1 MWDNTYMALKT
12 TTFIA
17 SKFDRCHDDL
27 DGLLPEGHILYS
39 CDWVDTPKGH
49 DLERND
55 ILVEVQHGTLK
66 DIAEFVGVELH
77 LAEDN

>member
-1 MWDNTYMALKT
+1 MALRT

-27 DGLLPEGHILYS
+27 EGLLPEGHILYS
-39 CDWVDTPKGH
+39 WDWIDTPEGH

-55 ILVEVQHGTLK
+55 VLVEVRHGTLS
-66 DIAEFVGVELH
+66 DIAKHTGIELH
-77 LAEDN
+77 LAEDK

>member
-1 MWDNTYMALKT
+1 MALKT

-39 CDWVDTPKGH
+39 WDWIKTPKGH
-49 DLERND
+49 DLERNEV
-55 ILVEVQHGTLK
+55 LVEVQHGTLN
-66 DIAEFVGVELH
+66 DIAEHAGVELH
-77 LAEDN
+77 LTKDQK

>member
-1 MWDNTYMALKT
+1 MALKT

-39 CDWVDTPKGH
+39 WDWVVTPKDHG
-49 DLERND
+49 LERNEV
-55 ILVEVQHGTLK
+55 LVEVQHGTLK
-66 DIAEFVGVELH
+66 DIAEHAGVELN
-77 LAEDN
+77 LAEDE